1 MPYDYSKLDGKIKEI
16 YGTQSKFA
24 KDMGL
29 SERSVSLKMNGRV
42 PWSQPEMQKAI
53 DILHIQLNE
62 LQDYFFK
69 IKVQ

>member
-16 YGTQSKFA
+16 CGTQSRFA

-42 PWSQPEMQKAI
+42 PWSQPEMQKAA
-53 DILHIQLNE
+53 DILHIPLPE